1 MTKDITA
8 NFLIFFRLPIFQIS
22 LSEKIITFFTNPLHI
37 QKKSF
42 NSLFSML
49 KHNSPYAKPLPQPL
63 PEAERGGAFQL
74 LPPALSGKGGQ
85 GGLGRIPLPQPLPG
99 TERGSVSVTPPALS
113 GKGGRGVRSD
123 A

>member
-63 PEAERGGAFQL
+63 PEAERGERF
-74 LPPALSGKGGQ
+74 SYS
-85 GGLGRIPLPQPLPG
+85 PLPSQG
-99 TERGSVSVTPPALS
+99 R
-113 GKGGRGVRSD
+113 GGRGG
-123 A
+123 